1 MALDIKV
8 YARKGWATCARTKEF
23 LSKNGFE
30 YIERDIQNDSGA
42 LQELRDLGFRAVPVT
57 VIGET
62 VINGFNP
69 RQLSN
74 ALSLSVDIEARTP
87 RETLGILEKTLA
99 SVEKNLRLMPD
110 DKLDWTAPDRD
121 RPMREFGYHMFMF
134 TEITMIG
141 LDSGNYPPRSDLT
154 GRSYNSFN
162 DIADYGKGVLEGFK
176 SKVSELD
183 LDKLAQI
190 GPRGEDD
197 RSVSERL
204 DLVAGH
210 TVQHLRQLYFVL
222 REFGIEPIDPIE
234 DSEFPTEY
242 VLTILW

>member
-1 MALDIKV
+1 MSLDIKV
-8 YARKGWATCARTKEF
+8 YARKAWATCARTKEF
-23 LSKNGFE
+23 LSKNGFD
-30 YIERDIQNDSGA
+30 YTERDIQNDKGA
-42 LQELRDLGFRAVPVT
+42 LQELRDLGFRSVPVT

-69 RQLSN
+69 RQLSE
-74 ALSLSVDIEARTP
+74 ALSLNIDIEARTP
-87 RETLGILEKTLA
+87 KETLSILEKTLG

-110 DKLDWTAPDRD
+110 EKLDWTAPDRD

-134 TEITMIG
+134 TEVTMVG
-141 LDSGNYPPRSDLT
+141 LESGNYPPRSDLT
-154 GRSYNSFN
+154 GRSYNSFA
-162 DIADYGKGVLEGFK
+162 DIADYGAGVLASFK
-176 SKVSELD
+176 SKIAELD
-183 LDKLAQI
+183 INYLSQL

-210 TVQHLRQLYFVL
+210 TVQHMRQLYFVL
-222 REFGIEPIDPIE
+222 REFGIEPIDPID
-234 DSEFPTEY
+234 DSEFPPEY